1 MHSKLLFF
9 YFITLFFS
17 RTISAQETRGLIT
30 GTISNEYNE
39 TVSGINVLLSGTDI
53 GDFSDVEGNF
63 EFRDLKLN
71 EYHLEIFG
79 LGFQKQIKTINF
91 SKSKTINLQIIL
103 KEYITNIEEIT
114 IVGKSKT
121 TLIEE
126 TGFHINSTDIKK
138 YQNKSTDAVTIL
150 NKTSGVRIR
159 SKGGVGS
166 NNMVSLNGLSGKQI
180 RILVDEIPIDNQGA
194 AYNINNISVNL
205 IDRIDVYKGVVPVSL
220 GVDALGGAINLV
232 TKRKNNSFVDVSYSI
247 GSYNTHRFN
256 LSSQYRN
263 KNNGFTVKLNNSY
276 TYSDNNY
283 TMYDVKYFETKK
295 IVVDNKEK
303 LVDSEVTGNVERFH
317 DRFKSMFTDV
327 GIGFLNTKWTD
338 EFFVNLS
345 IASVDKQVQGF
356 NNTPIGQAYGEEDNK
371 MLRMRYK
378 KSGLLNDKLKID
390 LFALYNDIK
399 QVAVDTSSKRY
410 RWDGSYRINIVDDP
424 RGERLVD
431 KSSFEADQQQSLY
444 RANLIYKLADTH
456 QFIFNHNYS
465 NVSRQGKNTI
475 DLNEE
480 QAFTSP
486 NTLKK
491 AITGLSYA
499 SSYFDKNLKLEIGVK
514 NYNIQTLAKQVI
526 TFTDQS
532 REIQDL
538 NTKQHEIGYLVGSSY
553 FINPNL
559 LIKASFEKG
568 FRIPEPIEIFGDGLS
583 TASSPTLLPETS
595 YNSNLGAKY
604 TLNFKNSSFKNE
616 VNIFKRNVKNYIR
629 LKFLGL
635 ISAYQNDP
643 EVLINGIEY
652 EVSYAIHNFKIRS
665 NATWQAVLNNQ
676 DYETGS
682 IEEDVFEKEQLPNT
696 PKFFAN
702 LNASYNLPNLI
713 NNINTSIYYGIN
725 YVDAFYI
732 SYEKTALLTNKNEI
746 PAQFLNNFGVT
757 FSTKNKK
764 HNLNLHA
771 ENMYNSIAF
780 DNFKQQI
787 PGRAMY
793 IKYRFFLDM

>member
-1 MHSKLLFF
+1 M
-9 YFITLFFS
+9 
-17 RTISAQETRGLIT
+17 

-39 TVSGINVLLSGTDI
+39 AVSNIHVLLSGTHI
-53 GDFSDVEGNF
+53 GDFTDMKGNF
-63 EFRDLKLN
+63 ELRNLQLQ
-71 EYHLEIFG
+71 EYRVEIVG

-91 SKSKTINLQIIL
+91 SKSKTIHLHIIL
-103 KEYITNIEEIT
+103 KESVTNIEEVT

-126 TGFHINSTDIKK
+126 TGFNIHSIDIKK
-138 YQNKSTDAVTIL
+138 YQNKSTDAVAIL

-166 NNMVSLNGLSGKQI
+166 NNRVSLNGLSGKQI
-180 RILVDEIPIDNQGA
+180 RILVDDIPMDNQGA

-205 IDRIDVYKGVVPVSL
+205 IDRIDVYKGVVPVHL

-232 TKRKNNSFVDVSYSI
+232 TKRKNNSFVDVSYSM

-256 LSSQYRN
+256 VSAQYRN

-283 TMYDVKYFETKK
+283 TMHDVQYFETKT
-295 IVVDNKEK
+295 IIADNKEQ
-303 LVDSEVTGNVERFH
+303 LVDREVTGNVERFH
-317 DRFKSMFTDV
+317 DRFKSMFTNV

-338 EFFVNLS
+338 EFFVNLA

-356 NNTPIGQAYGEEDNK
+356 NNTPIGQAYGEEENK

-378 KSGLLNDKLKID
+378 KSGLLNDRLKID
-390 LFALYNDIK
+390 LFALYNEIK
-399 QVAVDTSSKRY
+399 QVAVDTSSRRY

-431 KSSFEADQQQSLY
+431 KTFFVADQQQSLY

-456 QFIFNHNYS
+456 QFILNHNYS

-486 NTLKK
+486 NTLEK
-491 AITGLSYA
+491 AITGLSHA
-499 SSYFDKNLKLEIGVK
+499 SSYFDGNLKLEIGAK
-514 NYNIQTLAKQVI
+514 YYNIQTLAKQVI

-532 REIQDL
+532 REIQNL
-538 NTKQHEIGYLVGSSY
+538 NTKQQEMGYLIASSY
-553 FINPNL
+553 FVNPNL

-568 FRIPEPIEIFGDGLS
+568 FRMPEPIEIFGDGLS
-583 TASSPTLLPETS
+583 TASSPTLVPETS
-595 YNSNLGAKY
+595 YNTNLGAKY
-604 TLNFKNSSFKNE
+604 TLNFKNGFLKNE
-616 VNIFKRNVKNYIR
+616 IHVFRRNVKNYIR

-635 ISAYQNDP
+635 ISGYQNDP
-643 EVLINGIEY
+643 DVLINGLEY
-652 EVSYAIHNFKIRS
+652 EVSYALHNFKIRS

-682 IEEDVFEKEQLPNT
+682 IEEAVFEKEQLPNT

-702 LNASYNLPNLI
+702 LNASYNFPDLI
-713 NNINTSIYYGIN
+713 HNINTSVYYGIN

-746 PAQFLNNFGVT
+746 PPQFLNNFGVT

-764 HNLNLHA
+764 HNLNLHV
-771 ENMYNSIAF
+771 ENMYNSTAF

-787 PGRAMY
+787 PGSAMY
-793 IKYRFFLDM
+793 VKYRFFLDM